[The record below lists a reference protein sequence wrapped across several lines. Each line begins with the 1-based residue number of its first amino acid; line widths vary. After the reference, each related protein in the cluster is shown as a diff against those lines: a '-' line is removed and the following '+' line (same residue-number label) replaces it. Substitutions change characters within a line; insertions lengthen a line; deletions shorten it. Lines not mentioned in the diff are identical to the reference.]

1 MNMLSMRRTSNLG
14 GFDNTLAQCGEAS
27 VQAQESSQASS
38 VKQSDKAERMSIEME
53 DKDTSV
59 KKKQAR
65 APVISVSSDS
75 SDSSPLSDGAAGDTP
90 LGAVSLVNHV
100 LRIPTYSYASDS
112 TDSPCMLSGEDAVA
126 TDDSGSS
133 YVSFKTV
140 PSAFVNK

>member
-75 SDSSPLSDGAAGDTP
+75 SDVEDSDQEEEGLAEEEGCSDDEEDNSSQEDGNDT
-90 LGAVSLVNHV
+90 
-100 LRIPTYSYASDS
+100 
-112 TDSPCMLSGEDAVA
+112 E
-126 TDDSGSS
+126 
-133 YVSFKTV
+133 
-140 PSAFVNK
+140 